1 MTESLTIQMTQR
13 QPARSDHRSKYKIR
27 KIGQSRFSN
36 EKENSYFSEWK
47 IDGANNRQRHLNKM
61 KNQKRK
67 LRRIYKGGCE
77 KSTIKKKES
86 IRKRRE
92 I

>member
-27 KIGQSRFSN
+27 K
-36 EKENSYFSEWK
+36 
-47 IDGANNRQRHLNKM
+47 NK
-61 KNQKRK
+61 KRK

-77 KSTIKKKES
+77 KINEKEKGIHQKKKG
-86 IRKRRE
+86 E
-92 I
+92 IT

>member
-1 MTESLTIQMTQR
+1 MIKVIIVQNIKS
-13 QPARSDHRSKYKIR
+13 
-27 KIGQSRFSN
+27 
-36 EKENSYFSEWK
+36 EK
-47 IDGANNRQRHLNKM
+47 
-61 KNQKRK
+61 QKRK

-92 I
+92 K

>member
-36 EKENSYFSEWK
+36 EKEN
-47 IDGANNRQRHLNKM
+47 I
-61 KNQKRK
+61 
-67 LRRIYKGGCE
+67 
-77 KSTIKKKES
+77 
-86 IRKRRE
+86 
-92 I
+92 